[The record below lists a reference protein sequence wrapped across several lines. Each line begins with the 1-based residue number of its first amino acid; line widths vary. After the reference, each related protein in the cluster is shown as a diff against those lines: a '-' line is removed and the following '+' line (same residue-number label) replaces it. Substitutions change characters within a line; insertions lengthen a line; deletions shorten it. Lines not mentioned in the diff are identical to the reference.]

1 MTVVAIEVQWTHY
14 HVHEKYDLYDLS
26 YNIMCATRRWA
37 HWSLWDKYGQY
48 QVSSVTTKGPKENIP
63 HNIILTH

>member
-1 MTVVAIEVQWTHY
+1 MTVEAIEVQWTHY
-14 HVHEKYDLYDLS
+14 NVHEKYDLDYFS
-26 YNIMCATRRWA
+26 FMTTRRWA

-63 HNIILTH
+63 HNIILIH